1 MTLIALSI
9 TGHKGA
15 MITHGEDYLAPPEAF
30 IEQPKIE
37 KLKDSIHLYEKVVSV
52 ILEDKC
58 VSCHNASKSKN
69 NLRLDNS

>member
-15 MITHGEDYLAPPEAF
+15 MITHGEDYLVPEAF
-30 IEQPKIE
+30 FEEPKVE

-52 ILEDKC
+52 ILEDMLVIMHPK
-58 VSCHNASKSKN
+58 AKIIF
-69 NLRLDNS
+69 D